1 MDLFWV
7 VVLIISLSYSPLSH
21 GAADTISGSKYITKG
36 TSIVSLGGRFE
47 LGFFTPDK
55 SSNYYI
61 GIWYQNISPQTVV
74 WVANRSKPIP
84 SVEINS
90 AKLLILEGNLV
101 LTTGGAQGG
110 VVWSTNISS
119 DVALPSPPQPVMA
132 RLNDDGNLVLR
143 YKHTETPRWQSFENP
158 TDTVLPF
165 SKFGFNKHTGKGQV
179 YTSWKSSEDPSPGL
193 YSFARDAIASFQ
205 RWNGTEEYWNSGPF
219 VNTTHQFQ
227 NLPRDLGTTLLNST
241 FVNND
246 NETYFIYNIKIPS
259 FISRHVV
266 DKDGQVKH
274 FAWMNTTKDWQ
285 LFYTQP
291 VQQCDIYAYCGP
303 FGICNQNAS
312 TFCTCLQ
319 GFKPRS
325 ERDWGQNYFNGGC
338 VRITNLEEEEDK
350 FKEYPN
356 MLLPRHPQ
364 NVTVGSG
371 AGCKSACLNNCS
383 CTAYA
388 YHDDTYSCSFWV
400 GELFNLK
407 QQDAGGNTIYIRL
420 ASYKFSNVKDK
431 NSKGLS
437 GKVKVIVPS
446 AVVAATVVCSLAFVY
461 YFKTKRAKLQ
471 NAESGMGDG
480 TGAIDD
486 LMIGEDDDEG
496 IDVQLFSFESILAAT
511 DHFSE
516 SNKLGKGGFGP
527 VYKGKFPGGQ
537 EIAVKRMGSHSNQG
551 MKEFKNELLLIAKLQ
566 HRNLVKLLGYCMQA
580 KEKILIYEY
589 MPNKSLDTFLFD
601 QTRRMLLNWNKRLDI
616 ILGIIRALVYL
627 HHDSRLR
634 IIHRDLK
641 TNNILLDE
649 DLMPK
654 ISDFGLARIVEGK
667 TIEANTKKIVGT
679 YGYMPPEYAL
689 DGLFSIKSDVFNF
702 GVVML
707 EIITGKNNSAFYEHE
722 EVSNLLGY
730 VWNLWNKGKAMDL
743 VDESVVQSC
752 NEDEVLKCINV
763 GLLCVEEDPNKRPNM
778 SNVLLMLSNENTA
791 LPKPNQPAFVA
802 RTHTSLNSN
811 TVEFDKSCSNELTIS
826 DQEGR

>member
-1 MDLFWV
+1 M
-7 VVLIISLSYSPLSH
+7 
-21 GAADTISGSKYITKG
+21 K
-36 TSIVSLGGRFE
+36 
-47 LGFFTPDK
+47 
-55 SSNYYI
+55 
-61 GIWYQNISPQTVV
+61 
-74 WVANRSKPIP
+74 
-84 SVEINS
+84 
-90 AKLLILEGNLV
+90 
-101 LTTGGAQGG
+101 
-110 VVWSTNISS
+110 
-119 DVALPSPPQPVMA
+119 
-132 RLNDDGNLVLR
+132 
-143 YKHTETPRWQSFENP
+143 
-158 TDTVLPF
+158 
-165 SKFGFNKHTGKGQV
+165 
-179 YTSWKSSEDPSPGL
+179 
-193 YSFARDAIASFQ
+193 
-205 RWNGTEEYWNSGPF
+205 WNGTEEYWNSGPF
-219 VNTTHQFQ
+219 MNTTHQFQ
-227 NLPRDLGTTLLNST
+227 NLPRDLWTAMLNST

-246 NETYFIYNIKIPS
+246 NETYYMYTIPDPS
-259 FISRHVV
+259 FITRHVV
-266 DKDGQVKH
+266 DKDGQVKQW
-274 FAWMNTTKDWQ
+274 AWMNTTKDW
-285 LFYTQP
+285 LFFYTQP
-291 VQQCDIYAYCGP
+291 VHQCDIYAYCGP
-303 FGICNQNAS
+303 FGICNQNSSS
-312 TFCTCLQ
+312 TLCTCLQ
-319 GFKPRS
+319 GFKQRS
-325 ERDWGQNYFNGGC
+325 EKDWGQNYFNGGC
-338 VRITNLEEEEDK
+338 VRITNLQCGNEEDK

-371 AGCKSACLNNCS
+371 AGCKSTCLNNCS

-388 YHDDTYSCSFWV
+388 YHDDTHVCSFWV

-407 QQDAGGNTIYIRL
+407 QQDVGGNTIYIRL
-420 ASYKFSNVKDK
+420 ASSEFSNVKDK
-431 NSKGLS
+431 NSKRLS

-446 AVVAATVVCSLAFVY
+446 AVVAATLVCSLVFVC

-480 TGAIDD
+480 TGAID
-486 LMIGEDDDEG
+486 LMIGEDNDEG
-496 IDVQLFSFESILAAT
+496 IYVQLFSFESILAAT
-511 DHFSE
+511 VNFSD

-527 VYKGKFPGGQ
+527 VYKGKFQGGQ

-551 MKEFKNELLLIAKLQ
+551 MEEFKNEVLLIAKLQ

-589 MPNKSLDTFLFD
+589 MPNKSLDTFIFD
-601 QTRRMLLNWNKRLDI
+601 RTRCMLLNWNKRVDI

-679 YGYMPPEYAL
+679 YGYMSPEYAL
-689 DGLFSIKSDVFNF
+689 DGLFSTKSDVFSF

-730 VWNLWNKGKAMDL
+730 VWKLWTKGNTMDL
-743 VDESVVQSC
+743 VDESVLQSC

-763 GLLCVEEDPNKRPNM
+763 GLLCVEEDPNNRPNM

-791 LPKPNQPAFVA
+791 LSKPNQPAFVA
-802 RTHTSLNSN
+802 RTHTSVNSN
-811 TVEFDKSCSNELTIS
+811 TVEIDKSCSNELTIS